1 MISIIVPV
9 YGNGHSLNEL
19 YQRVKRAVERS
30 GDYKQFEMVF
40 VDDCGPKEAFKVIKE
55 IVQASDNVTG
65 IRLKENVGQQNATYC
80 GMHYVSGNIV
90 VTIDDDLQHEP
101 ELIHALIAKLGPN
114 TDLAYGVAAG
124 RKDEQHRQLGSKLTS
139 LFFKKHFR
147 VLRGMR
153 VSSFRAFK
161 KTLNEAV
168 INKEVGFI
176 YLSCIL
182 LEKCKGVANLTIPF
196 TPRAQGKSNY
206 TLIRLVRLFV
216 QLVLNYG
223 SLKSFYR
230 KYIKD
235 ETLCFQVDEIIGKAA
250 QGVNKNEDND
260 AGRRYKSAVCN

>member
-9 YGNGHSLNEL
+9 YGNGRSLNEL
-19 YQRVKRAVERS
+19 YQRVNRVVERS
-30 GDYKQFEMVF
+30 GDYKAFEIIF
-40 VDDCGPKEAFKVIKE
+40 VDDCGPEEAFDVIKE
-55 IVQASDNVTG
+55 IVKVNDNVTG

-80 GMHYVSGNIV
+80 GMHYVSGDIV

-114 TDLAYGVAAG
+114 IDLAYGVAAG
-124 RKDEQHRQLGSKLTS
+124 RKDEKHRQFGSKLTS
-139 LFFKKHFR
+139 MFFKKHFK
-147 VLRGMR
+147 VLRGKR

-161 KTLNEAV
+161 MALNESV
-168 INKEVGFI
+168 INREVGFV

-206 TLIRLVRLFV
+206 TLTRLVRLYV
-216 QLVLNYG
+216 QLLMNYG

-230 KYIKD
+230 KYFKGEIP
-235 ETLCFQVDEIIGKAA
+235 CFQVDEMIGKAA
-250 QGVNKNEDND
+250 QGVNKNENND